1 MSQINISR
9 QSFRYDTDMLKASL
23 ALGIGV
29 TLIYLAFLKPGIW
42 GVDGQDVLEVAKSLV
57 TKHNFTTLPRWGV
70 LGADG
75 QYYSTRYPLL
85 PIIAF
90 PFVATG
96 LFLANLLDLPFQY
109 LAAVC
114 VLVLSV
120 LLTGITTALV
130 ALLAF
135 RLGSTRKGAYLA
147 ALSFAFG
154 TITLVYAQQFFA
166 EPLLALLT
174 AASLY
179 LAMGK
184 TKREQIIA
192 SIPAGLA
199 VTAKPAGVVV
209 GPILSAYLLLKRR
222 PLHIALS
229 PAIGTG
235 IGVILYLVYNYIRF
249 GSLVSFGKNLS
260 SFGLTGTFERWLGLL
275 FSPGAGGGL
284 LWYCPP
290 VIIAVWG
297 FYRVPKAKTLEA
309 LMIVAVFLA
318 YLVLHSFWEFGGWN
332 WGPRFLVPA
341 LPGLLALTGLVGKQ
355 WRKWLLAL
363 TLVGFIVNAPT
374 LVSFYQR
381 YYAEAVDGGYL
392 KQALSL
398 WGSPAD
404 APLVQVWGTAYRQ
417 INDALASDVK
427 DLLKESGTLP
437 SSGKLASAEL
447 LRTVAVW
454 WWVLPAAGIPL
465 WVGGTLSFIL
475 IVMGIWVLLR
485 GWASIQTRTSADE

>member
-1 MSQINISR
+1 MRKTNISR
-9 QSFRYDTDMLKASL
+9 QNFFYDTDIFKVSL

-42 GVDGQDVLEVAKSLV
+42 GEDGQDMLEVAKSLV

-75 QYYSTRYPLL
+75 QYYSDRYPLL
-85 PIIAF
+85 PIVAV
-90 PFVATG
+90 PFVAIG
-96 LFLANLLDLPFQY
+96 LILANLLDLPFHY
-109 LAAVC
+109 VAAIC
-114 VLVLSV
+114 VLVLSI
-120 LLTGITTALV
+120 LLTAATTVLV
-130 ALLAF
+130 ALLAL
-135 RLGSTRKGAYLA
+135 RLGSTKREAYLA

-154 TITLVYAQQFFA
+154 TIALVYAQQFFA

-179 LAMGK
+179 LVMGE

-192 SIPAGLA
+192 SILTVLA

-209 GPILSAYLLLKRR
+209 GPILSAYLLVKRR

-235 IGVILYLVYNYIRF
+235 IGLMLYLVYNYIRF
-249 GSLVSFGKNLS
+249 GSLVSFGQNLS
-260 SFGLTGTFERWLGLL
+260 SFGFTGTGDRFLGLL

-284 LWYCPP
+284 LWYCPV
-290 VIIAVWG
+290 VILAVLG
-297 FYRVPKAKTLEA
+297 FSRALKAKALEA

-318 YLVLHSFWEFGGWN
+318 YLVLYSFWEFGGWN

-341 LPGLLALTGLVGKQ
+341 LPGLLALTGLLGKR

-363 TLVGFIVNAPT
+363 TLIGFIVNAPT

-381 YYAEAVDGGYL
+381 YYAEALDGGYI

-398 WGSPAD
+398 WGSSAD
-404 APLVQVWGTAYRQ
+404 APLVQVWGAAYRQ
-417 INDALASDVK
+417 LNDALASDVK
-427 DLLKESGTLP
+427 DLLRETGTSAS
-437 SSGKLASAEL
+437 SSGKLASAQL
-447 LRTVAVW
+447 LHTVAVW
-454 WWVLPAAGIPL
+454 WWVLPAVGIPL
-465 WVGGTLSFIL
+465 WVGVALAFIL
-475 IVMGIWVLLR
+475 IVMGAWVLLK
-485 GWASIQTRTSADE
+485 GWASLHIRTSK